1 MMWEKIVKQS
11 GKESLFCPHKARLL
25 PTLLPTFRA
34 AYCPP
39 EEQHLNLKPQKS
51 KLPAAAKL
59 FPMQNWANI
68 CPSTLA
74 TASAVRSGP
83 GSGYSRQ
90 RSRRRIYFKVHKGS
104 TMQLEEGA
112 GPGNSWYQTKG
123 KMQKTFHL
131 AFVIKKFLKLPKI
144 NINNKPQLT
153 VAPSSWQ
160 WSFACS
166 CCFC

>member
-1 MMWEKIVKQS
+1 
-11 GKESLFCPHKARLL
+11 
-25 PTLLPTFRA
+25 LPTFRA

-51 KLPAAAKL
+51 KFPTAAKL
-59 FPMQNWANI
+59 FPMQNLANI

-104 TMQLEEGA
+104 TMQLEEGGWA
-112 GPGNSWYQTKG
+112 RQ
-123 KMQKTFHL
+123 
-131 AFVIKKFLKLPKI
+131 FLVSNKRQNAE
-144 NINNKPQLT
+144 NISLG
-153 VAPSSWQ
+153 
-160 WSFACS
+160 
-166 CCFC
+166 FCY